1 MHNSLIP
8 LSGLPDEAPLNYRFH
23 HQLEINLLTKSIWFQ
38 EAGEG
43 DEWVPRISRA
53 QVGLDKCL
61 EVAVPWADL
70 QIMPDWQMRL
80 IAVLSEGDGYS
91 SYMPEDTLI
100 PIGMP

>member
-8 LSGLPDEAPLNYRFH
+8 LSGLPDEAPLNSRYH

-38 EAGEG
+38 EAEEG
-43 DEWVPRISRA
+43 DRWQPRISRA
-53 QVGLDKCL
+53 QVGVDKCL

-70 QIMPDWQMRL
+70 QIMPDWQVRL
-80 IAVLSEGDGYS
+80 IAVLSDGSRYS
-91 SYMPEDTLI
+91 SCMPEDALI